1 LYAPARRFGK
11 LWSERPELRARL
23 GWATE
28 PQPLASRVDYQHFLS
43 GLLLRLYA
51 TDTVYALRDFRG
63 PLPHAQLLQ
72 P

>member
-1 LYAPARRFGK
+1 
-11 LWSERPELRARL
+11 
-23 GWATE
+23 
-28 PQPLASRVDYQHFLS
+28 LS